1 MKLTQGLRKR
11 PTYDHLMD
19 SLFHQKKIKYPN
31 RVASNMLLDLVT
43 EFGFKDGG
51 IGEFAD
57 SKKQFNNALTQD
69 QRIQEEVEL
78 TDRGAQADVDR
89 FKTIYEARLTDP
101 NYFLSGG
108 SSQSYP
114 ITKQNKKR

>member
-11 PTYDHLMD
+11 PKYDHLMD
-19 SLFHQKKIKYPN
+19 YLFHRNKIKYPN
-31 RVASNMLLDLVT
+31 RSASNILLGLVV
-43 EFGFKDGG
+43 EFGFRQGG
-51 IGEFAD
+51 IGELTD
-57 SKKQFNNALTQD
+57 SKKQFNNALTQN

-101 NYFLSGG
+101 NYFFVRW
-108 SSQSYP
+108 
-114 ITKQNKKR
+114 I